1 MDIGS
6 MGSTMDYISQVNSLS
21 KSDIEKKLE
30 SNPQKSSN
38 DEELLDACKEF
49 EAYFMEQM
57 FKEMQKTIPK
67 SEDESSYTTQIR
79 EYFEGNMLQEISKE
93 STETNSLGLAQML
106 FEQMKRNEEST

>member
-6 MGSTMDYISQVNSLS
+6 MGNSMDYISHINNSA

-30 SNPQKSSN
+30 NSQKNSK
-38 DEELLDACKEF
+38 DEELMDACKEF

-106 FEQMKRNEEST
+106 FEQMKRNEEK